1 MKAVG
6 VPNIYGMNFQSV
18 STAQKLPA
26 IVAGVVTGG
35 YMADGYTPGP
45 LLTNALIFVDS
56 KLAAMQSA
64 IASSTKNAST
74 VIILTAKHGQSP
86 KIPSSLLRIK
96 DSTIMSALNAAWVK
110 KSGATKDLVALTAND
125 NGMQIWLSDRST
137 AAVQF
142 AKLFIM
148 SYNGVGT
155 TINPPYA
162 TRAFNQSGLVSIYAG
177 KDACAFYGVGYPDGR
192 APDIVGISAYG
203 VVYTGGVKKIAE
215 HGGFNTEDRNVPIV
229 VSGSCLPKGNAG
241 VTITGNVMTTQVGPT
256 ILSLLGLDPYRLAAV
271 QMEKTSVLPI
281 TYTAAVA
288 ATTTTTTLTSSAS
301 MTKSLAASIA
311 GLSLTLS
318 TFFFM

>member
-1 MKAVG
+1 
-6 VPNIYGMNFQSV
+6 
-18 STAQKLPA
+18 
-26 IVAGVVTGG
+26 
-35 YMADGYTPGP
+35 
-45 LLTNALIFVDS
+45 
-56 KLAAMQSA
+56 
-64 IASSTKNAST
+64 
-74 VIILTAKHGQSP
+74 
-86 KIPSSLLRIK
+86 
-96 DSTIMSALNAAWVK
+96 
-110 KSGATKDLVALTAND
+110 
-125 NGMQIWLSDRST
+125 
-137 AAVQF
+137 
-142 AKLFIM
+142 M

-203 VVYTGGVKKIAE
+203 VVYTAGVKKLAE

-241 VTITGNVMTTQVGPT
+241 VTLTGNVMTTQVGPT

-271 QMEKTSVLPI
+271 QMEKTAVLPI